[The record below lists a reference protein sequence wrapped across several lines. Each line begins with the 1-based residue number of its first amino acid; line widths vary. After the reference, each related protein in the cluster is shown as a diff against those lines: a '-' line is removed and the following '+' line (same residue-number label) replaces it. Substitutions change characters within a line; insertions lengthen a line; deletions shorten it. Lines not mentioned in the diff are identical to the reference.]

1 MKSTVMKKVY
11 NAPGI
16 YVLNL
21 ETTNSLLSGSTTI
34 TINPDGES
42 VDAGNAAAR
51 GSISSS
57 WDDEEGEEESKFW
70 F

>member
-1 MKSTVMKKVY
+1 MKSTIMKKVY
-11 NAPGI
+11 NAPEI

-21 ETTNSLLSGSTTI
+21 EIKDSLLSGSI
-34 TINPDGES
+34 TINRNGES

-57 WDDEEGEEESKFW
+57 WDDEEWDVEEDFHY
-70 F
+70 

>member
-1 MKSTVMKKVY
+1 MKSTVMKKAY
-11 NAPGI
+11 NAPEI

-21 ETTNSLLSGSTTI
+21 EITNSLLSSSI
-34 TINPDGES
+34 TINSNGDS
-42 VDAGNAAAR
+42 VDAGGAAAR

-57 WDDEEGEEESKFW
+57 WDDEEREEESKFW